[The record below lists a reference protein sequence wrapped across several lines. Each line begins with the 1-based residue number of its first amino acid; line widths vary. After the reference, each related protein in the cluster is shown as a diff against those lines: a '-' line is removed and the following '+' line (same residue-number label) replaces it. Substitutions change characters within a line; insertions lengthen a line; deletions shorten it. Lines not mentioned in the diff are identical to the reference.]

1 MAGGIVVMSHCI
13 VPAQRLPDWA
23 ARLEAL
29 VADRLAQP
37 FEWGQRD
44 CALWA
49 ADVVKAC
56 TGVDVAADVR
66 GRYADRAGAVRAYKR
81 IGGLTRACDAR
92 LGAAIDPALAQV
104 GDIALA
110 DEAGKHMLVS
120 NGGGHWM
127 GQGPAGLVTVRDGGI
142 LRAWR
147 CTRA

>member
-1 MAGGIVVMSHCI
+1 MIA
-13 VPAQRLPDWA
+13 PPQRHPDWA
-23 ARLEAL
+23 RRLEAL
-29 VADRLAQP
+29 VSERLAQP
-37 FEWGQRD
+37 FAWGQRD

-49 ADVVKAC
+49 ADVVQAC

-66 GRYADRAGAVRAYKR
+66 GRYTDRISAVRAYKR
-81 IGGLTRACDAR
+81 LGGLTRACDAR

-127 GQGPAGLVTVRDGGI
+127 GQGPAGLVTIREDVI

-147 CTRA
+147 CTRG